1 MKKIQTISLIVLLS
15 LFWIGTAS
23 AQQEKN
29 SETKTNELSLL
40 TFKGTFK
47 DKFIQVKWSPLA
59 TPQAIKVYL
68 VQYSQDGKSFK
79 TIKKVFPELANFY
92 KYNSIIYHAGA
103 NYFRITQVN
112 QDGSTL
118 ISPKINVMC
127 GFADRYV
134 LKIEQKKTIRKLML
148 QVRNDQKVEAEV
160 LDEKGKVIQPLFSG
174 EMMANEM
181 IFRKIETADW
191 QNGKYYI
198 SIRGENFRESHFIEV
213 KNDSE

>member
-1 MKKIQTISLIVLLS
+1 MKKIQTVSLMLLLS

-134 LKIEQKKTIRKLML
+134 LEIEQKKSIRKLML

-213 KNDSE
+213 KHDSE

>member
-1 MKKIQTISLIVLLS
+1 MKKIQILLIVVALS
-15 LFWIGTAS
+15 LFWTDTVS

-29 SETKTNELSLL
+29 IETKTNELNLL

-68 VQYSQDGKSFK
+68 LQYSQDGKSFK

-118 ISPKINVMC
+118 ISAKINVMC

-134 LKIEQKKTIRKLML
+134 LEIEQKKTIRKLML

-160 LDEKGKVIQPLFSG
+160 LDEKGKVIQPF
-174 EMMANEM
+174 
-181 IFRKIETADW
+181 
-191 QNGKYYI
+191 Q
-198 SIRGENFRESHFIEV
+198 
-213 KNDSE
+213 